1 MRRINYETDF
11 NTSNVTIYLFPPLQ
25 PIILIFISIHL
36 MLLFTLKTY
45 LFIYIRAAISIHLM
59 LLFTKTA
66 LTAAEIR
73 QQYFNTSNVTI
84 YHMQVYKLFTIVINF
99 NTSNVTIYQTALTAA
114 EIRQQYFNTSNVTIY
129 LLPGL
134 KYNYFLRH
142 FNTSNVTIYRISPSL
157 FPSIVCL
164 FQYI

>member
-84 YHMQVYKLFTIVINF
+84 Y
-99 NTSNVTIYQTALTAA
+99 
-114 EIRQQYFNTSNVTIY
+114 